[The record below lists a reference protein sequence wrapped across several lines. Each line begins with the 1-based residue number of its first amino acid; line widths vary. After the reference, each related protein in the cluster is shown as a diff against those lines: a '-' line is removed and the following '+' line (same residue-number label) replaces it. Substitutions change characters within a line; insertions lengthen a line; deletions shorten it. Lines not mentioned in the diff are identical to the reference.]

1 MLAALALLA
10 CAWFGL
16 GIRQSHEEARA
27 DALVH
32 AAGTPTGA
40 QTATILRLLDS
51 ASTLNPDRNIDL
63 LRSEAE
69 VRAGQAA
76 IAERQLMKVIRDEP
90 MNVDAWIE
98 LGFAAR
104 RIDPTV
110 ASLAA
115 ARVRELA
122 PPVPPAW

>member
-76 IAERQLMKVIRDEP
+76 KPSSIPWLV
-90 MNVDAWIE
+90 N
-98 LGFAAR
+98 
-104 RIDPTV
+104 
-110 ASLAA
+110 S
-115 ARVRELA
+115 
-122 PPVPPAW
+122 PPFTQTLE